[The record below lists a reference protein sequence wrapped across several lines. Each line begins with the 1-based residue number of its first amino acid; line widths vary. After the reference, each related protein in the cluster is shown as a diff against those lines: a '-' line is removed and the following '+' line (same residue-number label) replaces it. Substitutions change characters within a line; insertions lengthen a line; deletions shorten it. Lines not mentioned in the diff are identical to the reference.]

1 MKKLAATA
9 LTLTMAL
16 AMSTPVYATW
26 NPNDIT
32 SLKYYNPI
40 EATYEEGVTTTETVY
55 SVDVEWGKLEYTYH
69 PNATKKWDPTTLK
82 YVVTE
87 GTPSWDCEADADKIK
102 VTNHSNEAISAKLE
116 YEQTNAEVTGTF
128 DKSKINLKSAE
139 ETAVDE
145 APTGTATLALGG
157 KMAEGEDGTLG
168 SVKVTIGDFEGDKA
182 DSSVIYSPYL
192 SFYTTKDDGVFVAT
206 GTVTYTDSFDISS
219 FIPLSYLKIN
229 GSSYCV
235 LDPNDSVVRL
245 QDNTLTEFTFKE
257 SASNVSRNNK
267 FRPRTDNKEY
277 SYTLTINLKTKTGT
291 IIVSPVE

>member
-1 MKKLAATA
+1 MKKLAAAA

-16 AMSTPVYATW
+16 AMSTPVHATIITDVTRL
-26 NPNDIT
+26 NDSTQI
-32 SLKYYNPI
+32 Y
-40 EATYEEGVTTTETVY
+40 ATYEEGVTTTDTVY
-55 SVDVEWGKLEYTYH
+55 NVDVEWGNLEYTYH
-69 PNATKKWDPTTLK
+69 PNAEKVWSPYDLK
-82 YVVTE
+82 YVIYE
-87 GTPSWDCEADADKIK
+87 RTPFWTCEDGADQIK
-102 VTNHSNEAISAKLE
+102 VTNHSNAAISAKLE

-139 ETAVDE
+139 KTAVDE

-157 KMAEGEDGTLG
+157 KMAEDADSTLG

-235 LDPNDSVVRL
+235 LDPNNSVVRL

-257 SASNVSRNNK
+257 SASNVSYNNK

-291 IIVSPVE
+291 IIASPVE

>member
-1 MKKLAATA
+1 M
-9 LTLTMAL
+9 
-16 AMSTPVYATW
+16 
-26 NPNDIT
+26 
-32 SLKYYNPI
+32 
-40 EATYEEGVTTTETVY
+40 
-55 SVDVEWGKLEYTYH
+55 
-69 PNATKKWDPTTLK
+69 
-82 YVVTE
+82 
-87 GTPSWDCEADADKIK
+87 
-102 VTNHSNEAISAKLE
+102 TNHSNAAISAKLE

-157 KMAEGEDGTLG
+157 KMAEDADSTLG
-168 SVKVTIGDFEGDKA
+168 RVTVTIGDFEGDKA

-206 GTVTYTDSFDISS
+206 GTVTYKDSFDISS

-235 LDPNDSVVRL
+235 LDPNNSVVRL

-257 SASNVSRNNK
+257 SASNVSYNNK

-291 IIVSPVE
+291 IIASPVE